1 MIFDRCIWVG
11 LAAGQLNPGAVI
23 AAAGDALAFS
33 SLLGFSSV
41 FFRVGVAAGWV
52 TRSEA
57 RHGQST
63 ATEVSALRRALYP

>member
-1 MIFDRCIWVG
+1 VKPDFLPVFSSW
-11 LAAGQLNPGAVI
+11 AVYLK
-23 AAAGDALAFS
+23 LAFS